1 MFQSEQTT
9 ASSPAKAPTP
19 APSASSITSP
29 RARTQR
35 NQSRTSYKLESED
48 SCDDRPTPVVNQQQV
63 QQQISQKRAAQRS
76 ITPQSAPAVKRV
88 KNIDPLEA
96 SEPMQH
102 QVQQD
107 TVIPEKGEAEFI
119 DLPIETIPTKSEP
132 EYADDTTEVVEAAEQ
147 EPSYVEDDSYGEM
160 KYDET
165 YFTEND
171 ESGTKPGVS
180 GFATESFEGDQSA
193 TEAQG

>member
-1 MFQSEQTT
+1 M
-9 ASSPAKAPTP
+9 
-19 APSASSITSP
+19 
-29 RARTQR
+29 QR

-48 SCDDRPTPVVNQQQV
+48 SSDDRPAPMVIHQQV
-63 QQQISQKRAAQRS
+63 QPQATQKRVAQRS
-76 ITPQSAPAVKRV
+76 ITPQSAPAIKRV

-102 QVQQD
+102 QIQQES
-107 TVIPEKGEAEFI
+107 VIPDKGDAEFI

-132 EYADDTTEVVEAAEQ
+132 EYADDTAEVVEAAEQ

-171 ESGTKPGVS
+171 ESASKPGVS